1 MKLKI
6 KDIEPNPYRNLKKFP
21 IDEGRV
27 EELKASIKRT
37 KFWGGLVCREHP
49 TKKGKYQ
56 LAFGHHR
63 LQAITN
69 LGAKE
74 ISIKVL
80 QYTDAQML
88 QAMADENRNTSDNQ
102 VDMIL
107 NVVEQV
113 KKYLDK
119 EFDKYETIKE
129 LPKSLINLL
138 ETSTQ
143 SALSGAKKKDK
154 NGNLIGAG
162 QTIILKF
169 LGDDWNQPDI
179 QFALIAIDDINKG
192 VLDRTALAI
201 LPNKYQASQFRQAV
215 KEAEIPKRKQKE
227 IAEAIT
233 SGKIGGR
240 DIKEK
245 VYEFSKKE
253 LPMLDDFVKKLMP
266 KIHEVEMDFKK
277 LKGSCANIQ
286 DKDLTETLTDDTEDM
301 MQAVT
306 IIIKELKSE

>member
-88 QAMADENRNTSDNQ
+88 QAMADENRNTSGNQ
-102 VDMIL
+102 IDMIL

-119 EFDKYETIKE
+119 ELAKYDTWKSADKFIS
-129 LPKSLINLL
+129 SLGL
-138 ETSTQ
+138 
-143 SALSGAKKKDK
+143 
-154 NGNLIGAG
+154 
-162 QTIILKF
+162 
-169 LGDDWNQPDI
+169 
-179 QFALIAIDDINKG
+179 
-192 VLDRTALAI
+192 
-201 LPNKYQASQFRQAV
+201 
-215 KEAEIPKRKQKE
+215 
-227 IAEAIT
+227 
-233 SGKIGGR
+233 
-240 DIKEK
+240 
-245 VYEFSKKE
+245 
-253 LPMLDDFVKKLMP
+253 
-266 KIHEVEMDFKK
+266 
-277 LKGSCANIQ
+277 
-286 DKDLTETLTDDTEDM
+286 TLTWP
-301 MQAVT
+301 T
-306 IIIKELKSE
+306 ISPRPELYTL